1 MVWSGVLCAIDW
13 DAPIVPGVSMAAI
26 PLHASYG
33 DLDAAIAAFL
43 IDADAQLYR
52 FKDGPDLRLERY
64 GPDEHGNGGLL
75 FSLPGGDPTGDMAA
89 LSITIGDWGVRAI
102 KVYALGMPW
111 DVVARKSYRG
121 LAAGSVGIGSLVSD
135 FLGFTELHFDE
146 AEEWFCSGG
155 QYAALE
161 ISGWGVPLEDEPEQ
175 VVTAICVVA

>member
-1 MVWSGVLCAIDW
+1 WCILRGWSCLLRVRPVRTAECGSVFLSSGGGV
-13 DAPIVPGVSMAAI
+13 VGVVV
-26 PLHASYG
+26 LG
-33 DLDAAIAAFL
+33 VVCLVC
-43 IDADAQLYR
+43 
-52 FKDGPDLRLERY
+52 G
-64 GPDEHGNGGLL
+64 
-75 FSLPGGDPTGDMAA
+75 
-89 LSITIGDWGVRAI
+89 WGWGRAI

-121 LAAGSVGIGSLVSD
+121 LAVGSIGIGSLVSD

-155 QYAALE
+155 EYGALE

>member
-1 MVWSGVLCAIDW
+1 
-13 DAPIVPGVSMAAI
+13 
-26 PLHASYG
+26 
-33 DLDAAIAAFL
+33 
-43 IDADAQLYR
+43 
-52 FKDGPDLRLERY
+52 
-64 GPDEHGNGGLL
+64 
-75 FSLPGGDPTGDMAA
+75 MAA
-89 LSITIGDWGVRAI
+89 LFITIGGGGGRAI

-121 LAAGSVGIGSLVSD
+121 LAVGSIGIGSLVSD

-155 QYAALE
+155 EYGALE

>member
-1 MVWSGVLCAIDW
+1 
-13 DAPIVPGVSMAAI
+13 
-26 PLHASYG
+26 
-33 DLDAAIAAFL
+33 
-43 IDADAQLYR
+43 
-52 FKDGPDLRLERY
+52 
-64 GPDEHGNGGLL
+64 
-75 FSLPGGDPTGDMAA
+75 MAA

>member
-1 MVWSGVLCAIDW
+1 MSADVNSIEW

-33 DLDAAIAAFL
+33 DLDAAIAAYL
-43 IDADAQLYR
+43 IDPDAQLYR
-52 FKDGPDLRLERY
+52 FEGGPDLRLERY
-64 GPDEHGNGGLL
+64 GPDEHGNGGFL
-75 FSLPGGDPTGDMAA
+75 FSLPGDDRAGDMAA
-89 LSITIGDWGVRAI
+89 LSITIGGGVVWAI
-102 KVYALGMPW
+102 KVYELGMPG

-121 LAAGSVGIGSLVSD
+121 LAAGSIGIGSLVSD

-155 QYAALE
+155 EYGARE
-161 ISGWGVPLEDEPEQ
+161 VSGWGVPLEDQPEQ